1 MVGFG
6 VARGVPGKRCFDRSV
21 ASVEGCGYIVVWPGD
36 TPLLSFHRNP
46 STISLLLKCAGC
58 PCDGISTSAVYPHV
72 QLRTDGPSDSCFPK
86 ARPVSDFQPMLM
98 RWSQLLQPG
107 YAASANGMCNQ
118 RRFRF
123 TFGQKMALAARV
135 TAKKCVLGG
144 WGGRQALAAPLTAG
158 KRGFG
163 DIGGG
168 GTREGGKTW
177 LKIKKGPAAPLEHIF
192 QQDNKRGTCGTP
204 AGRFFCL

>member
-1 MVGFG
+1 M
-6 VARGVPGKRCFDRSV
+6 
-21 ASVEGCGYIVVWPGD
+21 
-36 TPLLSFHRNP
+36 
-46 STISLLLKCAGC
+46 
-58 PCDGISTSAVYPHV
+58 

-107 YAASANGMCNQ
+107 YAASANRMCNQ
-118 RRFRF
+118 RPFRF
-123 TFGQKMALAARV
+123 TLGQKMAPAARV
-135 TAKKCVLGG
+135 TAQKCVLGG

-177 LKIKKGPAAPLEHIF
+177 LKIKRA
-192 QQDNKRGTCGTP
+192 CGT
-204 AGRFFCL
+204 AGTYISTRQQKRHLRHASRAFFLFVRNTERACGHVWDFRLHELGEKLIWIDAMRCSQKNL